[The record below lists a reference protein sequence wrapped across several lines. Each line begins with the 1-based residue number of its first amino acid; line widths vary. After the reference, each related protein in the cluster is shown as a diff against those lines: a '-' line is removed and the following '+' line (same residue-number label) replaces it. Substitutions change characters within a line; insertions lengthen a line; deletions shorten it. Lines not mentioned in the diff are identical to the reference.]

1 MSGEDEVHSM
11 VAATL
16 GRTEILIK
24 MYHDK
29 TLWIHSLPVQ
39 AAALN
44 GRLAIVDMLVDMGLP
59 QEFDYETL
67 VIYIRI
73 QSNSVLVV
81 QIRE

>member
-1 MSGEDEVHSM
+1 MSGEDDVHSM
-11 VAATL
+11 VAVTL
-16 GRTEILIK
+16 GRTEILIN

-39 AAALN
+39 TAALN

>member
-1 MSGEDEVHSM
+1 M

-44 GRLAIVDMLVDMGLP
+44 GRFAIVDMLVEMGLP
-59 QEFDYETL
+59 QEFDYIAH
-67 VIYIRI
+67 VIHIRL
-73 QSNSVLVV
+73 QSNSLLVV
-81 QIRE
+81 QIEE